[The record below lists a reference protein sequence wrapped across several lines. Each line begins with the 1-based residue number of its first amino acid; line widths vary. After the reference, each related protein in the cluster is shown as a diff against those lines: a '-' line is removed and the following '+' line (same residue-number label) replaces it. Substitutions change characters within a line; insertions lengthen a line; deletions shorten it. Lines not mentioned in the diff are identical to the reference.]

1 MDIFKRNKNRKVD
14 GCNYSGGENVE
25 SFLFIC
31 GLHRSGT
38 TLVEHYISSLFSVSY
53 LRANV
58 PENEGQHLQDVY
70 APALAHGGPGRF
82 AFSPEMSP
90 AKPSKVEVDS
100 FRQRI
105 LQAWRPYVV
114 GDDAIL
120 SEKSPPNLTKIEWL
134 RSVFPGS
141 RFLIVVRDPRA
152 VAGATQKWSKT
163 SLEELVFHWSVAH
176 SIAIK
181 DLQDD
186 CHIVTY
192 EGFCED
198 PGRELAKSGLADIL
212 PARVNKVPLDPR
224 FNELKNTNQKY
235 IDMHSCQ
242 EYGMGAWDYFGYKI

>member
-1 MDIFKRNKNRKVD
+1 MAIFNRNKNRKISECD
-14 GCNYSGGENVE
+14 YSGGNNVE

-38 TLVEHYISSLFSVSY
+38 TLVESYVSSLFSVSY

-70 APALAHGGPGRF
+70 PPALKHGGPGRF
-82 AFSPEMSP
+82 AFSPEMYP
-90 AKPSKVEVDS
+90 AIPTEAEAEMY
-100 FRQRI
+100 RQRI
-105 LQAWRPYVV
+105 IQAWRPYVV
-114 GDDAIL
+114 GDDSIL

-134 RSVFPGS
+134 RTVFPGS

-181 DLQDD
+181 TLKDD

-192 EGFCED
+192 EGFCQD
-198 PGRELAKSGLADIL
+198 PGRELAKSGLVEIL
-212 PARVNKVPLDPR
+212 PERESKVSLDPR

-235 IDMHSCQ
+235 IDMHMCR
-242 EYGMGAWDYFGYKI
+242 EYGVGAWDYFGYKI